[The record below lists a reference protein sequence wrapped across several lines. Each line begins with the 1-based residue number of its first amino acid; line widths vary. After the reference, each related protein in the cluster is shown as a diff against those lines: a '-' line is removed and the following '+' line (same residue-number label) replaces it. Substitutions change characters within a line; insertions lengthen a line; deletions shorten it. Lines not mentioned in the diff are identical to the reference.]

1 MRSSDG
7 LEVTTELVIYEQQS
21 EIARTEAPVQFSHG
35 EISGS
40 SVGAVLRANDH
51 VLTLT
56 QSAHVI
62 NADPDPNK
70 KDAHPVEIRGDRAEY
85 VEKDGTVKFEGN
97 VNVTQGERQGRADL
111 ATGFVNPKTK
121 KIERIEARGN
131 SRAGIAG
138 EGQGF

>member
-1 MRSSDG
+1 M
-7 LEVTTELVIYEQQS
+7 
-21 EIARTEAPVQFSHG
+21 
-35 EISGS
+35 
-40 SVGAVLRANDH
+40 RANDH

-56 QSAHVI
+56 QSARVI

-131 SRAGIAG
+131 SRLESREKGKASEAQSRDMDFFFDEESG
-138 EGQGF
+138 